1 VLQTQTAKPAVWP
14 GWTLLLENGSTST
27 QSFAGFGVGGG
38 LVDGDGDGDGLFGGV
53 GEEVGLTIEAGL
65 VLGLG
70 GVELGFAVGL
80 GFALAVGDG
89 LVVPVA
95 LVLGLG
101 LDDAAACGL
110 VVTNDTT
117 RGPAGRVAQAL
128 VAVRR

>member
-27 QSFAGFGVGGG
+27 QSFAGFGLGGG
-38 LVDGDGDGDGLFGGV
+38 VVDGDGDGLFGGV

-70 GVELGFAVGL
+70 GVVLGFEVGL

-89 LVVPVA
+89 LVVPAA

-117 RGPAGRVAQAL
+117 RGPAAGRVAQAL